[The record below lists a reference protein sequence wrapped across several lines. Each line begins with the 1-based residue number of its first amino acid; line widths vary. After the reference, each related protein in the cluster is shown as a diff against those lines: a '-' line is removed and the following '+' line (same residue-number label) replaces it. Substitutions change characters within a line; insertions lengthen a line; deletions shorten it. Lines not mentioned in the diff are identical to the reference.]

1 MLTNTVVVNI
11 DFDYQGQHYAL
22 KDVINI
28 DYIIY
33 RENFYHSVYLS
44 IARANNIDLYSYQL
58 EIMMDQ
64 TIVFSNEK
72 GCVQGCVSQGILD
85 LALLKEA
92 YQKVECLPTIERII
106 QQYIPKLERSDN
118 ITKALVEAYI
128 LGKSAS

>member
-1 MLTNTVVVNI
+1 MFINTVAVNI

-28 DYIIY
+28 DHIIY
-33 RENFYHSVYLS
+33 HENFYHCVYLS
-44 IARANNIDLYSYQL
+44 IAQSNNIDLHSYQL

-85 LALLKEA
+85 LVLLKEA
-92 YQKVECLPTIERII
+92 YQKVECLPVIERII
-106 QQYIPKLERSDN
+106 QQHIPKLEHSDN
-118 ITKALVEAYI
+118 ITKALVDAYI